1 MHIKQAIKRAE
12 SIGEEIS
19 STATLPVSVRLFYGG
34 TAGLLAQSI
43 TYPLDVVRRRVQV
56 LGKTGMSTR
65 EAIINIAR
73 TEGVRGL
80 YKGLTMNWVKGP
92 LSVAV
97 SFAVNDAIKSRI
109 SEMHAN
115 EDED

>member
-1 MHIKQAIKRAE
+1 MN
-12 SIGEEIS
+12 GEEIPS
-19 STATLPVSVRLFYGG
+19 HATLPVSSRLFYGG
-34 TAGLLAQSI
+34 MAGLLAQSI

-56 LGKTGMSTR
+56 LGKMGMSTR
-65 EAIINIAR
+65 QAVIKIAQ

-80 YKGLTMNWVKGP
+80 YKGLTMNWIKGP

-109 SEMHAN
+109 SEWHAQE
-115 EDED
+115 ED